1 MVIRIILLILNVVL
15 IVLWTTF
22 CISLYSEGYTGQ
34 YYWLGG
40 CTIITSTGIS
50 IVQIQ
55 EILRL
60 RKSGKDDRRN

>member
-1 MVIRIILLILNVVL
+1 MAIRIILLIGNVLL
-15 IVLWTTF
+15 IIFWIIF

-60 RKSGKDDRRN
+60 RKSGKDDR